1 VTDLTS
7 LLPYAHPIAAGV
19 ATLLLFYLG
28 SLALRAR
35 NDRRRARS
43 LLAQHARLAWPV
55 YWLILISWVGGLLST
70 WWLRRDLELGASAHL
85 RIGLALVAILT
96 ASAVT
101 SRWLQTTRWRDIHPW
116 LGVVALLLAAAQV
129 FFGLQITP

>member
-1 VTDLTS
+1 MSGGSV
-7 LLPYAHPIAAGV
+7 LPYVHPVAAGV
-19 ATLLLFYLG
+19 ATVLLFYLG

-35 NDRRRARS
+35 NDRRRAGR

-55 YWLILISWVGGLLST
+55 FWLVVLSWVGGLFST
-70 WWLRRDLELGASAHL
+70 WWLRRDLELGGSAHL
-85 RIGLALVAILT
+85 RLGIALVAVLT

-101 SRWLQTTRWRDIHPW
+101 SRRMTTSPWRDIHPW